1 MQSITIKTTR
11 INLNFETQVSPNGRP
26 FRLSGTSKNLQQPS
40 KWIDRVERW
49 HWIHHFKYLDEQGGF
64 FSFEFDYNDKLI
76 GKL

>member
-1 MQSITIKTTR
+1 METIKIKDTK

-26 FRLSGTSKNLQQPS
+26 FRLTGTSKVLTKPS

-49 HWIHHFKYLDEQGGF
+49 HWIHEFKYLDEQGGF
-64 FSFEFDYNDKLI
+64 FAFEFDYNNKLV